1 MTRKPLA
8 PKPAPSRGRG
18 LLGLAED
25 AHALLDAWRTQAP
38 PGIGG
43 DTRAVVRTLAAEV
56 ARAVTRAE
64 RDSAAAHADGA
75 PREADVARRLGAS
88 PSTLARWRARRR
100 RELDA
105 DPTAAPRRRQLP
117 T

>member
-1 MTRKPLA
+1 MTAATRKPPA

-25 AHALLDAWRTQAP
+25 AHALLDAWRTQP
-38 PGIGG
+38 PPSGVGG

-75 PREADVARRLGAS
+75 PREEDVARRLGVS
-88 PSTLARWRARRR
+88 RSTLARWRARRR
-100 RELDA
+100 RE
-105 DPTAAPRRRQLP
+105 AAAA

>member
-1 MTRKPLA
+1 MTRKPPA

-25 AHALLDAWRTQAP
+25 ARALLDAWRTQP
-38 PGIGG
+38 PPSGVGG

-75 PREADVARRLGAS
+75 PREEDVARRLGVS
-88 PSTLARWRARRR
+88 RSTLARWRARRR
-100 RELDA
+100 RE
-105 DPTAAPRRRQLP
+105 AAAGV